1 MMVRRLRF
9 AQFWRMVDRQLI
21 KESNLAVK
29 AWLESVGFGSR
40 LSFYGKLRPV
50 EDRLGVFRRIEVLAD
65 RELRASDVSYL
76 YSWFSLNPPI
86 GEYTIWAFVHGNLV
100 EVRKK

>member
-1 MMVRRLRF
+1 MVRRLRF
-9 AQFWRMVDRQLI
+9 AQFWKMVDRQVV

-29 AWLESVGFGSR
+29 AWLDSKGFVSR
-40 LSFYGKLRPV
+40 LSFYGKLLPDQ
-50 EDRLGVFRRIEVLAD
+50 DRLGVFRRIELLAG

-76 YSWFSLNPPI
+76 YSWFSLNPPKD
-86 GEYTIWAFVHGNLV
+86 EYTIWAYVDGNIV